1 MKPDRLQGFKR
12 MGALVLGAFLYAL
25 GINLFVVPSG
35 FYTGGVMGLCQVIR
49 TLLDKVCVLPFD
61 VTGVLYYAI
70 NIPLLVIAWFR
81 IDRAFV
87 GRTLLCVTAIT
98 VFLSIIPERPILSGD
113 VIANCLVGGVI
124 AGGGTGMMLWGGG
137 TSGGLD
143 IVSMLL
149 LRNSLHVSVGRV
161 NLVFNCILYGACIL
175 LFNVQ
180 TAIYSVVYA
189 FISSFA
195 IDKMHAQNI
204 IEEVTVITKQPI
216 EDLERDVF
224 QRLRRGVTKIHA
236 RGGYTDDEETLLLIV
251 VSKYEIN
258 QLIGLIH
265 QHDPHA
271 FVTVKEHAQVYGN
284 FKQRI

>member
-137 TSGGLD
+137 TGGGLD
-143 IVSMLL
+143 ISGCFC
-149 LRNSLHVSVGRV
+149 RS
-161 NLVFNCILYGACIL
+161 
-175 LFNVQ
+175 
-180 TAIYSVVYA
+180 
-189 FISSFA
+189 
-195 IDKMHAQNI
+195 
-204 IEEVTVITKQPI
+204 
-216 EDLERDVF
+216 
-224 QRLRRGVTKIHA
+224 
-236 RGGYTDDEETLLLIV
+236 
-251 VSKYEIN
+251 
-258 QLIGLIH
+258 
-265 QHDPHA
+265 
-271 FVTVKEHAQVYGN
+271 
-284 FKQRI
+284 